1 MIQIKLH
8 KTMQPSIHIYKTNIN
23 TLEQIKKADL
33 ILSKHTKVKK
43 WNIDID
49 DCDKVLRIESS
60 QQEILDVID
69 SLKPFNIYC
78 EVLE

>member
-1 MIQIKLH
+1 
-8 KTMQPSIHIYKTNIN
+8 MQSIHIYKTNIN
-23 TLEQIKKADL
+23 TLEQIKKADS
-33 ILSKHTKVKK
+33 ILSKHSKIQK

-60 QQEILDVID
+60 QLEIFDIIG

>member
-1 MIQIKLH
+1 
-8 KTMQPSIHIYKTNIN
+8 MQSSVHIFKTNIN
-23 TLEQIKKADL
+23 TLEQIKNADSF
-33 ILSKHTKVKK
+33 LSTHRKVEK

-60 QQEILDVID
+60 QLEICDVIS

-78 EVLE
+78 EELE